1 MKRRGALLVAILSAA
16 ALSACAATGGG
27 SSPDADARLMLDFQP
42 NAVHSGI
49 YVATSRG
56 YDEALGV
63 NLNVEVP
70 GDGTDAIGLLLSNR
84 IQFAVLDIHDLALAR
99 EKGRNLV
106 AVMALVQRPLA
117 AVLAAPSVRSPRALT
132 GARVGV
138 TGLPSDDA
146 VLDSI
151 FTGAGGDPA
160 KVKRTTI
167 GFNAVGALLSGKV
180 DAATAFWNVEGVAL
194 KQKRPRIQEFR
205 VDDFGAPRYPELV
218 LAARPETIQDTPEL
232 VQAAVTALRRGYR
245 EVMLGPEEA
254 VGVMVD
260 RVDGLKRKTV
270 QAELDAVL
278 PAFVAGGL
286 AFGRFDLPSL
296 EKWSAWEQRFGITK
310 KQPDVTRMFNPSFAK
325 KGKISG

>member
-1 MKRRGALLVAILSAA
+1 MKRCAALLAAMLTAVALG
-16 ALSACAATGGG
+16 ACGATGGG
-27 SSPDADARLMLDFQP
+27 SPDAEARLMLDFQP
-42 NAVHSGI
+42 NAVHAGI
-49 YVATSRG
+49 YLAAARG
-56 YDEALGV
+56 FDEALGV
-63 NLNVEVP
+63 DLNVEVP
-70 GDGTDAIGLLLSNR
+70 GEGTDAIGLLLSNR

-99 EKGRNLV
+99 EKGRDLV

-117 AVLAAPSVRSPRALT
+117 AVLADESVRSPRALT

-138 TGLPSDDA
+138 TGLPSDEA

-151 FTGAGGDPA
+151 VSGAGGDPA
-160 KVKRTTI
+160 KVRRTTI

-194 KQKRPRIQEFR
+194 KAKRPRIREFR

-218 LAARPETIQDTPEL
+218 LAVRPETIQDSPDT
-232 VQAAVTALRRGYR
+232 VQATVTALRRGYR

-260 RVDGLKRKTV
+260 RVDGLDRETI
-270 QAELDAVL
+270 QAQLDAVL

-286 AFGRFDLPSL
+286 DYGRFDLPSL
-296 EKWSAWEQRFGITK
+296 TRWAGWEQRFGITERP
-310 KQPDVTRMFNPSFAK
+310 PDVARMFDPSFAE
-325 KGKISG
+325 KGVISG